1 MPKILNISQVKKL
14 THDDKKLKNHSIDS
28 TCSLYLACFDN
39 GTKIV
44 LTMALKFIRCAQK
57 VAI

>member
-14 THDDKKLKNHSIDS
+14 THDDKSLKTTPLIA
-28 TCSLYLACFDN
+28 LARF
-39 GTKIV
+39 TLLV